1 MVENDAAANI
11 PTLDEFLATV
21 GPLNPDASN
30 KDLIDAYQT
39 HFGVT
44 VPAPETRSTLPSLE
58 EFTNTLRPL
67 NPGATDD
74 DLRQAWQDKFGV
86 LGAREKKPSFTES
99 VGSGFEQGL
108 LGLKEQ
114 AAGFRDRSNAPGG
127 PDKQFAKEAGD
138 QLAEAAQQYNV
149 PADLEEQS
157 VWKKFTDP
165 EYLGHVIGQQLSG
178 NIPSIGGAIVG
189 GLAGGAVAG
198 PPGALAGATAGM
210 GGATFLQRAGEAY
223 REAFQKNKDAGLSDE
238 DAHDKAYTQSGIAG
252 TVSGVINSLAVPLTL
267 VRPFTGVLKNLLL
280 QYAGN
285 VAIDTAD
292 QASGNVVMGHAIG
305 EGIPEAAMTSA
316 LFGAPETMAGVKAAL
331 HSSRLKDAPPP
342 QTPPP
347 QQSIQPTPPPSS
359 APSSPSEIR
368 KDPLE
373 VAKPITDPS
382 VKTVD
387 DAIDRAKKVTDEVPI
402 DTDALDKAVG
412 NTVSEDVKKIKDDVE
427 KVARDAELKALDDK
441 RKADLQNDQLTLD
454 TLKKYSGQM
463 GAGKP
468 LVVDPETLPDEAP
481 SSNPSA
487 MTKSAYIA
495 LSNILGLD
503 GTRLRVYQGT
513 NRNNGFISPALDQPT
528 VWVNANTKVD
538 PSFVAFHEVQH
549 IMQKSEIFDAF
560 RDVVLRELKPNAY
573 QAAELRHSG
582 LSKER
587 LLNEMMS
594 DIHGDAMTQESFH
607 KKLIAR
613 LESQA
618 GPEAAQTKLTQF
630 LDTLKGMIARVRE
643 HLTEKLYTNAQG
655 GRIVENY
662 VNNLEK
668 VHDAL
673 AGALAEHYRVK
684 GLSAELP
691 IPEAG
696 KDTFNRGGQAR
707 IVVHPE
713 AVNAFTQ
720 VAKQR
725 HAAARPSSL
734 QLLKHKGAE
743 SGASAHLSN
752 LLHHLTAASHEGHA
766 NRAPLQETIGKTLRA
781 LRGTNYGAI
790 NERDL
795 KTFRDTHAAL
805 PVYNQPQWLARE
817 AAIAYG
823 EKRVQDAQ
831 RLVKELEALTQ
842 KDDFNRQALSFK
854 RGGDGK
860 LAQHLNE
867 VEGEMI
873 IEKGAKEPKFRLPDG
888 REVTQSEM
896 LKTRQR
902 VKPTK
907 LSTRDEKPV
916 AKPTPKVDNAK
927 DTQST
932 VQPKEGVKT
941 REEDEKGQGRKEGLL
956 TKKPEPAEKSAPSP
970 TYKHFT
976 SKESAKSL
984 RSGSPF
990 DSTRTPVHG
999 TKDFAD
1005 GPAVHKFA
1013 GNRLYLSL
1021 DDTRWGTQTKTD
1033 SSIKA
1038 EPLGRDEK
1046 PGPNDEAFFD
1056 YDTQQWMV
1064 RKNAVTNESLE
1075 GVDYRLRPDA
1085 KILRINNPTALKS
1098 VEAWAGGF
1106 NLEPFWDNIK
1116 KRYDAVEITNTTRY
1130 GEGDERLQKF
1140 FRQAGGDQIVV
1151 LNPDAAER
1159 VETNGSK
1166 SLEDRLPPDLQVDIR
1181 ALRESTGEMVMTKE
1195 DAKTALKDLDESLA
1209 KYQQLLKCVQ
1219 S

>member
-21 GPLNPDASN
+21 GPLNPEASN

-44 VPAPETRSTLPSLE
+44 VPPPETRATLPSLE
-58 EFTNTLRPL
+58 EFTQTLKPL

-86 LGAREKKPSFTES
+86 LGAREKKPTFTES
-99 VGSGFEQGL
+99 VKGGFEQGL

-114 AAGFRDRSNAPGG
+114 AAGYRDRSDAPGS
-127 PDKQFAKEAGD
+127 PDKQFAKDAGD
-138 QLAEAAQQYNV
+138 QLAEAAKKYNV

-189 GLAGGAVAG
+189 GLAGTAVGG
-198 PPGALAGATAGM
+198 PIGGMAGATAGM

-223 REAFQKNKDAGLSDE
+223 REAFQKNKESGLSDDE
-238 DAHDKAYTQSGIAG
+238 AHEKAYTQSGIAG

-285 VAIDTAD
+285 VGIDTAD
-292 QASGNVVMGHAIG
+292 QASGNVIMGHPIG
-305 EGIPEAAMTSA
+305 EGVPEAAATSA

-331 HSSRLKDAPPP
+331 HTAKPKE
-342 QTPPP
+342 TPPP
-347 QQSIQPTPPPSS
+347 QPTIQPTPPPSS
-359 APSSPSEIR
+359 APSAPGEIR

-382 VKTVD
+382 IKTVD
-387 DAIDRAKKVTDEVPI
+387 EAIDRAKKVTDEVPI

-412 NTVSEDVKKIKDDVE
+412 DTVSNDVKKVKEDVE
-427 KVARDAELKALDDK
+427 KVAREAELKALDDK

-454 TLKKYSGQM
+454 TLKKYSKGI

-468 LVVDPETLPDEAP
+468 VVVDPETLPDKAP
-481 SSNPSA
+481 PSNPSA

-495 LSNILGLD
+495 LSNILELD
-503 GTRLRVYQGT
+503 GTRLRIFQGA
-513 NRNNGFISPALDQPT
+513 NRNAGFVSPELDSPT
-528 VWVNANTKVD
+528 VWVNANTPMD

-549 IMQKSEIFDAF
+549 LMQRSEIFDTF
-560 RDVVLRELKPNAY
+560 REVVLRELKPDAY

-587 LLNEMMS
+587 LFDEMMS

-607 KKLIAR
+607 KKLIER

-643 HLTEKLYTNAQG
+643 HLTTRGYLNPEG

-673 AGALAEHYRVK
+673 AGALAEHYRIK

-691 IPEAG
+691 IPEEG
-696 KDTFNRGGQAR
+696 KDTFNRRGHER
-707 IVVHPE
+707 IVVHPD

-725 HAAARPSSL
+725 HANARPASM
-734 QLLKHKGAE
+734 QLMKYKGTE
-743 SGASAHLSN
+743 SGAAVHLSN
-752 LLHHLTAASHEGHA
+752 LLHHLTVSSHEGHA
-766 NRAPLQETIGKTLRA
+766 NRAPLQESIAKTRRA
-781 LRGTNYGAI
+781 LSRTNYSAV

-795 KTFRDTHAAL
+795 KKFRDTHAAL

-817 AAIAYG
+817 AAIALG
-823 EKRVQDAQ
+823 EKRIQDAD
-831 RLVKELEALTQ
+831 RFVKELEALTK
-842 KDDFNRQALSFK
+842 KDDFHRQALTFK

-860 LAQHLNE
+860 LAQHFNE
-867 VEGEMI
+867 VDGEMI
-873 IEKGAKEPKFRLPDG
+873 IERGAKEPKFRLPDG

-896 LKTRQR
+896 AKSRQR

-907 LSTRDEKPV
+907 LSTRDEATKKDV
-916 AKPTPKVDNAK
+916 AKPKEIEYKKENVS
-927 DTQST
+927 ST
-932 VQPKEGVKT
+932 TKSTEGVKT
-941 REEDEKGQGRKEGLL
+941 GEEGQEGQGRKEGLL
-956 TKKPEPAEKSAPSP
+956 TKKPEPAERSAPSP
-970 TYKHFT
+970 TDIST
-976 SKESAKSL
+976 PES
-984 RSGSPF
+984 F
-990 DSTRTPVHG
+990 
-999 TKDFAD
+999 
-1005 GPAVHKFA
+1005 
-1013 GNRLYLSL
+1013 
-1021 DDTRWGTQTKTD
+1021 
-1033 SSIKA
+1033 
-1038 EPLGRDEK
+1038 
-1046 PGPNDEAFFD
+1046 
-1056 YDTQQWMV
+1056 
-1064 RKNAVTNESLE
+1064 
-1075 GVDYRLRPDA
+1075 
-1085 KILRINNPTALKS
+1085 
-1098 VEAWAGGF
+1098 
-1106 NLEPFWDNIK
+1106 
-1116 KRYDAVEITNTTRY
+1116 
-1130 GEGDERLQKF
+1130 
-1140 FRQAGGDQIVV
+1140 
-1151 LNPDAAER
+1151 
-1159 VETNGSK
+1159 
-1166 SLEDRLPPDLQVDIR
+1166 EDRLPPDLQVSIR